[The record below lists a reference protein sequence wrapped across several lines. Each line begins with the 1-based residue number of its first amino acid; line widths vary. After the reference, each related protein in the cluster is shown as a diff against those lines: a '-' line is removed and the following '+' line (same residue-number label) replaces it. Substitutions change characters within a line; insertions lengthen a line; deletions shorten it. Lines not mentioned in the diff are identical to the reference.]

1 MIYFTLVYLYWA
13 LYILHYY
20 SHSPVTPH
28 SSLLQAVHTFFK
40 INLKYDA
47 IPHTIRNTL
56 KLSVTKVTDPSLFNP
71 LLF

>member
-1 MIYFTLVYLYWA
+1 MIYFTLVYLYWV

-20 SHSPVTPH
+20 SLSPVTPH
-28 SSLLQAVHTFFK
+28 SSLLQAVHTLFK
-40 INLKYDA
+40 INLKYDV

-56 KLSVTKVTDPSLFNP
+56 KLSVTIVTDPSLFNP